1 MFARTAK
8 FDMVVRN
15 DPISPVSPTV
25 NQFLFADVG
34 VEANGM
40 VLSVL
45 SALSRQGIDP
55 WEEAK
60 QLSNIPKKKAVRRL
74 AQTIEDMPGSL
85 WPMSAATAIAAR
97 LVVLLPAHELKE
109 SCSIS
114 NEPGDGT
121 TTRLLEQGRQK
132 GSWRLFYA
140 LALLGAVMIGFTLT
154 IVARPPARLQAKTM
168 EHQATSSA
176 ASPSIT
182 FPHVAKSS

>member
-1 MFARTAK
+1 MIARAAK

-15 DPISPVSPTV
+15 DPISPMTPTI

-85 WPMSAATAIAAR
+85 WPTPAATAIAAR
-97 LVVLLPAHELKE
+97 LVVLLPAHEPKG
-109 SCSIS
+109 SGSIS

-121 TTRLLEQGRQK
+121 TARLSEQGRQK
-132 GSWRLFYA
+132 NSWCLFYV
-140 LALLGAVMIGFTLT
+140 LAALGAVATGLTLAS
-154 IVARPPARLQAKTM
+154 VARQTAPLQAETVQ
-168 EHQATSSA
+168 HQATPSA
-176 ASPSIT
+176 APGPSPFGHFAERS
-182 FPHVAKSS
+182 